1 MNSRMPP
8 FAEAA
13 TADLDGLT
21 VAYRRA
27 GQGEPILLLHG
38 IPTSSRLWDF
48 VGPDLAGDF
57 DVIAPDLVGYG
68 RSDKPLDRDV
78 SVSAQAGLMP
88 ALMDALRIDRAT
100 VVGHVIGGA
109 VAQILTVRQPER
121 VARLGLVDSV
131 CFDSWP
137 IPQMTALK
145 RAAPLVG
152 KLPPGWIF
160 TALGSVLERD
170 LPERARES
178 LQASLAVW
186 DRSPDTLAAF
196 LRNVEALDSSH
207 TEAIAADLGK
217 IDVPAHVVW
226 GAADPF
232 QRPEWAP
239 RLRDA
244 IPGAT
249 LRLVDSGHFVPWER
263 PDELVAEI
271 RALAARS

>member
-1 MNSRMPP
+1 MPP

-13 TADLDGLT
+13 TAEVDGLS

-27 GQGEPILLLHG
+27 GEGEPIILLHG

-48 VGPDLAGDF
+48 AGAGLAGDF

-78 SVSAQAGLMP
+78 SVSAQADLMTS
-88 ALMDALRIDRAT
+88 LMDALRIERAT
-100 VVGHVIGGA
+100 VVGHDIGGA
-109 VAQILTVRQPER
+109 VAQILTVRRPER
-121 VARLGLVDSV
+121 VTRLGLVDSV

-137 IPQMTALK
+137 IPQMTAL
-145 RAAPLVG
+145 RHAAPLVS
-152 KLPPGWIF
+152 KLPSGWIF
-160 TALGSVLERD
+160 TALGSALERD
-170 LPERARES
+170 LPDRARES

-186 DRSPDTLAAF
+186 DRSPETVGAF

-207 TEAIAADLGK
+207 TEAIAGDLGK
-217 IDVPAHVVW
+217 IGVPVHVVW
-226 GAADPF
+226 GAADPY
-232 QRPEWAP
+232 QRPVWAV

-249 LRLVDSGHFVPWER
+249 LRLVDAGHFVPWER
-263 PDELVAEI
+263 PDELVTEI

>member
-1 MNSRMPP
+1 MPA
-8 FAEAA
+8 FAEAT
-13 TADLDGLT
+13 TAEVDGLSI
-21 VAYRRA
+21 AYRRA

-38 IPTSSRLWDF
+38 IPTSARLWDF
-48 VGPDLAGDF
+48 VGAELARDF

-78 SVSAQAGLMP
+78 SVSAQADLMP
-88 ALMDALRIDRAT
+88 TLMDALRIERAT
-100 VVGHVIGGA
+100 VVGHDIGGA
-109 VAQILTVRQPER
+109 VAQILTVRRPER

-137 IPQMTALK
+137 IAQMIALK
-145 RAAPLVG
+145 RAAPLVA
-152 KLPPGWIF
+152 KLPAGWIF
-160 TALGSVLERD
+160 TALGTALERE
-170 LPERARES
+170 LPDRAHEP

-196 LRNVEALDSSH
+196 LHNVEALDSSH
-207 TEAIAADLGK
+207 TEAIASDLGD
-217 IDVPAHVVW
+217 IGVPAHVVW

-232 QRPEWAP
+232 QKPEWAP

-263 PDELVAEI
+263 ADELSTEI
-271 RALAARS
+271 RELAARS

>member
-1 MNSRMPP
+1 MPP
-8 FAEAA
+8 FAEAT
-13 TADLDGLT
+13 TADVDGLS

-38 IPTSSRLWDF
+38 IPTSSRLWDL
-48 VGPDLAGDF
+48 VGPGLAGDF

-68 RSDKPLDRDV
+68 RSEKPLDRDV
-78 SVSAQAGLMP
+78 SVSAQADLMS
-88 ALMDALRIDRAT
+88 ALMDALSIERAT
-100 VVGHVIGGA
+100 VVGHDIGGA
-109 VAQILTVRQPER
+109 VAQILTVRRAER

-145 RAAPLVG
+145 RTAPLVA
-152 KLPPGWIF
+152 KLPAGWIF
-160 TALGSVLERD
+160 AALWRALERD
-170 LPERARES
+170 LPEAARES

-186 DRSPDTLAAF
+186 DRSPDALAAF

-207 TEAIAADLGK
+207 TEAIAAELGK
-217 IDVPAHVVW
+217 IGVPAHVVW
-226 GAADPF
+226 GAADPY

-249 LRLVDSGHFVPWER
+249 LRLVDAGHFVPWER
-263 PDELVAEI
+263 PDELVTEI